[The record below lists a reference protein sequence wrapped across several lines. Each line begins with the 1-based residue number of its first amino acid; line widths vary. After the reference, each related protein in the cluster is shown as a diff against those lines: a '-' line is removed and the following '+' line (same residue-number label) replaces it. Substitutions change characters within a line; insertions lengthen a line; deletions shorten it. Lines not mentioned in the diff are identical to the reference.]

1 MILSDFLCYRKMD
14 TESESPM
21 KTLIKLETEGSC
33 STLYILT
40 VYEGETLCLTAS
52 DGNQTWSS
60 MFPCVTL
67 QSMAKDAKLSFSSFM
82 DQSLSAL
89 SQSMHET
96 LTFAYSTNID
106 SSGDLVFA
114 WKKHIVEENVKFQ
127 IGSVTL
133 QQSSPTIS
141 SMLEFAV
148 ENISGLKEEISG
160 LTKKVEILKKEKS
173 RALEKLEQCAT
184 LKEDLESDLYGKFKL
199 VLNDKKAKIR
209 VLSDQAKTLAEENQH
224 LKDRQVTMVVS
235 AKEKDAHNN
244 DSDATTD
251 DEKAPTDSRDR
262 TPSPVSK
269 ITGTYSIVNKCQI
282 LLVYCMLC
290 AVVED
295 ESVDATMSSLLGGSS
310 KEVSSPPVKR
320 RRKREVKKPPAK
332 PPVISRPVEKVVVKK
347 APTGVTR
354 PTRSTSNASSN
365 SSLEADDL
373 LDKM

>member
-1 MILSDFLCYRKMD
+1 MD

-269 ITGTYSIVNKCQI
+269 IT
-282 LLVYCMLC
+282 
-290 AVVED
+290 VVED